1 MAKLYPPYIEGV
13 LPAFCLDAN
22 GDGEITIPFANNKAV
37 SIADIGGMAIKVKSV
52 QNDVLI
58 GDFPVLTKQIN
69 FDTNEIKLTIKSSK
83 VQFYKRDND
92 GEYALQNSNWE
103 VVIQRN

>member
-37 SIADIGGMAIKVKSV
+37 STTDIGGMAIKVKSV

-58 GDFPVLTKQIN
+58 DDFSVSKDQIDKDN
-69 FDTNEIKLTIKSSK
+69 NEIHLNVT
-83 VQFYKRDND
+83 N
-92 GEYALQNSNWE
+92 
-103 VVIQRN
+103 